1 MNGAIVKNSDDFRR
15 NSEFGMENGLA
26 AIVRRRW
33 PLNPVDQIAREWGLS
48 DGQARGVLYATAS
61 RSTLNKILKH
71 KRGGLSLWL
80 EIIAEVTGERLE
92 TYIEKQAERARD
104 ERRRW
109 EAEERAAT
117 ARLARLAECR
127 EFSRR
132 GSNAPR

>member
-1 MNGAIVKNSDDFRR
+1 MKGLTLKNTDDFRR
-15 NSEFGMENGLA
+15 NSDFGMEQGLA

-92 TYIEKQAERARD
+92 TFIEDQAKRARH
-104 ERRRW
+104 ERERW
-109 EAEERAAT
+109 EAEERAAE
-117 ARLARLAECR
+117 ARLARLSECR
-127 EFSRR
+127 EFGRR